1 MDALDLTQRPP
12 RSPRLL
18 LPGLDLLMIA
28 RTVDKVR
35 ASLPG
40 GKLGE
45 YRIDGFS
52 SYLLKKLGIQEE
64 ALRAAVTRAASEEE
78 VAEWVRENSDP
89 AQYQTINLKFEGM
102 KLGERFDDAEWMARY
117 PLAKGLPPETSRV
130 DFLVMDDK
138 AMFES

>member
-18 LPGLDLLMIA
+18 LPDLDLLMIA

-52 SYLLKKLGIQEE
+52 SYLLKKLGIQEK
-64 ALRAAVTRAASEEE
+64 ALRDAVASAASEEE
-78 VAEWVRENSDP
+78 VADWVRENSDP
-89 AQYQTINLKFEGM
+89 STYRAINVKFEEM
-102 KLGERFDDAEWMARY
+102 KLGDRFDDAEWMARY
-117 PLAKGLPPETSRV
+117 PLAKGLPPETSRL

-138 AMFES
+138 AAFER